1 MIKTGHFSE
10 ICFMPKTSTSAFVHV
25 IIEIII
31 FMIINSDEKE

>member
-10 ICFMPKTSTSAFVHV
+10 ICSVLKTSTFGFVHV
-25 IIEIII
+25 IIEIMI

>member
-1 MIKTGHFSE
+1 MRMGRFSE

-25 IIEIII
+25 IIEIMI